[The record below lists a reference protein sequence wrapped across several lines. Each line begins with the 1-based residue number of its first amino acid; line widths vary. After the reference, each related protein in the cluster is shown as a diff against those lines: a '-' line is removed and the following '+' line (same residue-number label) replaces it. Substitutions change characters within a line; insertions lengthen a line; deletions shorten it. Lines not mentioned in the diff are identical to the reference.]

1 MVKFY
6 PPTTDANLDTS
17 KFKRWTYTPYRNGV
31 DVYAPFDG
39 KIYGVDKKKGLV
51 KIKHFFSKDT
61 YTTKFYELGDIY
73 KSNGDTVRMGEIIG
87 KTSSSPFSM
96 EIVDSGNLEQLITP
110 FFTGSVNLRTEPKQE
125 KNVSKEKE
133 IQIKDKETSDKFEK
147 QKEKNKKEKYEH
159 GLKTYEPGKLSLLDV
174 GLVPFHLLGMAGT
187 YLQNRMKRKKAEKEN
202 LEEEVQRIKQL
213 IK

>member
-1 MVKFY
+1 
-6 PPTTDANLDTS
+6 
-17 KFKRWTYTPYRNGV
+17 
-31 DVYAPFDG
+31 
-39 KIYGVDKKKGLV
+39 
-51 KIKHFFSKDT
+51 
-61 YTTKFYELGDIY
+61 
-73 KSNGDTVRMGEIIG
+73 
-87 KTSSSPFSM
+87 
-96 EIVDSGNLEQLITP
+96 LEQLITP

-147 QKEKNKKEKYEH
+147 QKEKNKKEKYVP